1 MVNSNS
7 RWGVVRVAAG
17 FTVGSHL
24 LLLFSK
30 EFTLLQGKM
39 LLLARSNRNA
49 SRRKKKALLIGINYN
64 HVRDLKLQFP
74 QRDMMK
80 FYALLKGEV
89 IGQYSARL
97 RR

>member
-1 MVNSNS
+1 MVNSGS
-7 RWGVVRVAAG
+7 RWGVVRVVAG

-39 LLLARSNRNA
+39 LLLARPNGNA
-49 SRRKKKALLIGINYN
+49 SRRKKKGLLIGINYK
-64 HVRDLKLQFP
+64 HAPDLQLQFP

-80 FYALLKGEV
+80 FYALLKGE
-89 IGQYSARL
+89 IISQYFVRL